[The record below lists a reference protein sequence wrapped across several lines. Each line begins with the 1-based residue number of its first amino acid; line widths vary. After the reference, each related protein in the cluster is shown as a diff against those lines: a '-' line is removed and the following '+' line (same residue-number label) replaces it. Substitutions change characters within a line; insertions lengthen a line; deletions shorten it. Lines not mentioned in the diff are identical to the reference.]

1 MFIRHSCR
9 IRVPLFIRIRER
21 HRSGRTGWLRA
32 SVLGAND
39 GILSTSSLGKP
50 SRALLNDGKREP

>member
-1 MFIRHSCR
+1 MFIRH
-9 IRVPLFIRIRER
+9 RER
-21 HRSGRTGWLRA
+21 HRSARTGWLRA